1 MSWSIELSPLVPW
14 NLLIVAAAV
23 AAVLGLVLVFRRSRG
38 AFLRIL
44 SLAAMLA
51 ALANPTLRQEER
63 QGLSNIAVVVVDR
76 SMSQTLAERQE
87 RTNAARA
94 ALAAE
99 LAKVKNLDT
108 RYVEVTDRDGT
119 GKDGTKL
126 FGELTRALSGVP
138 PERLAGIVMLTDGQ
152 VHDAPKSIRE
162 LGIDAPVH
170 ALLTGA
176 EGEFDRRIA
185 VIKAPRYGLVGSEA
199 VADLKIEEQ
208 GAGRATGTPAEITI
222 RREAEPDITQTV
234 VVGETFQVPIGFP
247 HAGPNIV
254 EIELKPIPG
263 ELTEANNRMVLSVE
277 GVRENLRVL
286 LVSGEPHAGE
296 RTWRNLL
303 KSDAAVD
310 LVHFTILRPPH
321 KQDGTPINELSLIAF
336 PTRELFQE
344 KLEEFDLIIFDRY
357 ERLGILPPIYIDN
370 IARYVE
376 EKGGA
381 VLIAAGEEYASP
393 GSIFNTPLAQVLPA
407 APTGEVVEEA
417 YKPRLTDLG
426 ERHPVTQGLEGAS
439 KTDPKW
445 GRWFRLVSVE
455 TPSGE
460 TLMQGPGDRP
470 LLVLDRK
477 GKGRIALMLSDHAW
491 LWARGLEGGGPH
503 TALLRRMAHWL
514 MKEPE
519 LEEERLSAK
528 TAGLKIT
535 VERRSMQ
542 DKVPPVTLQASDG
555 STIEVQPLPVPGAPG
570 LFRAET
576 MVKEPGFY
584 KVLSGELSAVALA
597 GAANNR
603 EMAEVV
609 TTPDKLQAVA
619 DSSGGGIYFTAS
631 APGASPSSPALPR
644 ISMLK
649 SARLLHGS
657 GWMGLKDR
665 EAHLT
670 TGITLYPLFTGF
682 AALAGL
688 LGLISLAWWREGR

>member
-1 MSWSIELSPLVPW
+1 MSWSIELAPIVSMH
-14 NLLIVAAAV
+14 LLIAATAV
-23 AAVLGLVLVFRRSRG
+23 AAVLALILLFRRSRG
-38 AFLRIL
+38 ALLRIL
-44 SLAAMLA
+44 SLAALLA

-63 QGLSNIAVVVVDR
+63 QGLSNIAVVVVDK
-76 SMSQTLAERQE
+76 SLSQTLAARGE
-87 RTNAARA
+87 RTEAIRSR
-94 ALAAE
+94 LQSE
-99 LAKVKNLDT
+99 LGAIKNLDT
-108 RYVEVTDRDGT
+108 RWIEATDPDGT
-119 GKDGTKL
+119 GKDGTRL
-126 FGELTRALSGVP
+126 FADLSRALSGVP
-138 PERLAGIVMLTDGQ
+138 PERLAGIVLLTDGQ
-152 VHDAPKSIRE
+152 VHDAPASIRE

-176 EGEFDRRIA
+176 ENEFDRRIA
-185 VIKAPRYGLVGSEA
+185 VIKAPRFGLVGSEA
-199 VADLKIEEQ
+199 MAELKIEEH
-208 GAGRATGTPAEITI
+208 GTHASAAAPAEITI
-222 RREAEPDITQTV
+222 RREALPDITRTV
-234 VVGETFQVPIGFP
+234 AVGETFEVPIGFP

-254 EIELKPIPG
+254 EIELAPVPG

-344 KLEEFDLIIFDRY
+344 KLDEFDLIIFDRY

-393 GSIFNTPLAQVLPA
+393 GSIYNTPLAQVLPA
-407 APTGEVVEEA
+407 EPTGEVVEEP
-417 YKPRLTDLG
+417 YKPRLTDAG
-426 ERHPVTQGLEGAS
+426 ERHPVTRGLDGAS

-445 GRWFRLVSVE
+445 GRWFRLVSVGP
-455 TPSGE
+455 PSGE
-460 TLMQGPGDRP
+460 VLMQGPGDRP
-470 LLVLDRK
+470 LLILGRK
-477 GKGRIALMLSDHAW
+477 GQGRIALMLSDHAW

-503 TALLRRMAHWL
+503 TDLLRRMAHWL

-519 LEEERLSAK
+519 LEEEQLSAK
-528 TAGLKIT
+528 SAGLKVT
-535 VERRSMQ
+535 LERRSML
-542 DKVPPVTLQASDG
+542 DKVGPVTLQAADG
-555 STIEVQPLPVPGAPG
+555 STVEVQPQPVPGVPG

-576 MVKEPGFY
+576 VVKEPGFY
-584 KVLSGELSAVALA
+584 KVTSGELAAVALA
-597 GAANNR
+597 GASNNR

-609 TTPDKLQAVA
+609 TSAEKLGPLSE
-619 DSSGGGIYFTAS
+619 SSGGGVYFTADR
-631 APGASPSSPALPR
+631 PGASPTSISLPR

-657 GWMGLKDR
+657 GWMGLKERD
-665 EAHLT
+665 AHLT
-670 TGITLYPLFTGF
+670 TGIALYPLFTGF
-682 AALAGL
+682 AALAAL
-688 LGLISLAWWREGR
+688 LGLMSIAWWREGR